1 MNGYNLSRWWFNYS
15 FENKEAK
22 CQHTAIFL
30 WCIELNNRLGW
41 KREFGIPTQDT
52 MEGLSIGN
60 KATYINALRDLHE
73 WGFIEIIKESKNQ
86 YQACIIRIC
95 SEKCCCENATP
106 LDSALIQHST
116 QHSNGI
122 GSSTGVSI
130 VPIDKQINK
139 QTKKQV
145 NNDKREFLDYKSKR
159 FFKNDE
165 ANNLILEFFDHLVE
179 IKRPPTLRS
188 ARMIMKRLNKAKC
201 VEQIIES
208 IEKAIAGQYFTIYL
222 EVQRDSYSS
231 NLSFEKKINGA
242 AASPNTFSRAS
253 NGLIIK

>member
-15 FENKEAK
+15 FENKDAK

-60 KATYINALRDLHE
+60 KATYISALRDLHE

-95 SEKCCCENATP
+95 SEKCCYENATP

-116 QHSNGI
+116 QHSDGI
-122 GSSTGVSI
+122 GSSTSVSI

-139 QTKKQV
+139 ETKKQV
-145 NNDKREFLDYKSKR
+145 NNDKQD
-159 FFKNDE
+159 FKKWTN
-165 ANNLILEFFDHLVE
+165 LEFAHD
-179 IKRPPTLRS
+179 IKKNGQGYTPQMLEKFYDTWSELNGKG
-188 ARMIMKRLNKAKC
+188 IMRFQMNKTWETKKRLARWKDL
-201 VEQIIES
+201 S
-208 IEKAIAGQYFTIYL
+208 P
-222 EVQRDSYSS
+222 SYDQP
-231 NLSFEKKINGA
+231 FEKKNGLPP
-242 AASPNTFSRAS
+242 ASPNTFSRAS
-253 NGLIIK
+253 NGLQIK

>member
-30 WCIELNNRLGW
+30 WCIELNNRMGW
-41 KREFGIPTQDT
+41 KSEFGLPTNST

-60 KATYINALRDLHE
+60 KATYLNALKDLHD

-95 SEKCCCENATP
+95 SEKCHYENATP

-122 GSSTGVSI
+122 GSST

-145 NNDKREFLDYKSKR
+145 NKDKREFLDYKSKR
-159 FFKNDE
+159 FFKSDE
-165 ANNLILEFFDHLVE
+165 ANSLFIEFIDHLLE
-179 IKRPPTLRS
+179 KKRPPTERS
-188 ARMIMKRLNKAKC
+188 AKMIMKELRGAAS
-201 VEQIIES
+201 VEQIIYS
-208 IEKAIAGQYFTIYL
+208 IETAIAGQYFTIYL
-222 EVQRDSYSS
+222 KPLNNSSS
-231 NLSFEKKINGA
+231 NLSFEKNKNGA

-253 NGLIIK
+253 NGLQIK

>member
-30 WCIELNNRLGW
+30 WCIELNNRMGW
-41 KREFGIPTQDT
+41 KSEFGLPTNST

-60 KATYINALRDLHE
+60 KATYLNALKDLHD

-86 YQACIIRIC
+86 YQACVIRIC
-95 SEKCCCENATP
+95 SEKCHYENATP

-116 QHSNGI
+116 QHSNDI
-122 GSSTGVSI
+122 GSST

-145 NNDKREFLDYKSKR
+145 NNDKQD
-159 FFKNDE
+159 FKNWTS
-165 ANNLILEFFDHLVE
+165 LEFAEDVRKNGKGYSPE
-179 IKRPPTLRS
+179 TLRKFYNTFS
-188 ARMIMKRLNKAKC
+188 ELNGKGIMRFQLNKTWETKKRLARWK
-201 VEQIIES
+201 
-208 IEKAIAGQYFTIYL
+208 
-222 EVQRDSYSS
+222 DYSAS
-231 NLSFEKKINGA
+231 FDQPFEKNKNGA

-253 NGLIIK
+253 NGLQIK

>member
-15 FENKEAK
+15 FENKDAK

-30 WCIELNNRLGW
+30 WCIELNNRMGW
-41 KREFGIPTQDT
+41 KSEFGLPTNST

-60 KATYINALRDLHE
+60 KATYLNALKDLHN

-95 SEKCCCENATP
+95 SEKCHYENATP

-116 QHSNGI
+116 QHSNDI
-122 GSSTGVSI
+122 GSST
-130 VPIDKQINK
+130 VPIDKQINT

-145 NNDKREFLDYKSKR
+145 NKDKREFLDYKSKR

-222 EVQRDSYSS
+222 EAQRDSSSS
-231 NLSFEKKINGA
+231 NLSFEKKNGLP

-253 NGLIIK
+253 NGLQIK

>member
-30 WCIELNNRLGW
+30 WCIELNNRMGW
-41 KREFGIPTQDT
+41 KSEFGLPTNST

-60 KATYINALRDLHE
+60 KATYLNALKDLHD

-95 SEKCCCENATP
+95 SDKCHYENATP

-122 GSSTGVSI
+122 GSST

-145 NNDKREFLDYKSKR
+145 NKDKSD
-159 FFKNDE
+159 FKNWTKEEFQQDISKHHGNHDHDMILAFYKYWKE
-165 ANNLILEFFDHLVE
+165 LDGKGKMRFQLETTWQTNLRLDRWKRTNN
-179 IKRPPTLRS
+179 S
-188 ARMIMKRLNKAKC
+188 
-201 VEQIIES
+201 
-208 IEKAIAGQYFTIYL
+208 
-222 EVQRDSYSS
+222 SS
-231 NLSFEKKINGA
+231 NLSFEKNKNGA

-253 NGLIIK
+253 NGLQIK

>member
-15 FENKEAK
+15 FENKDAK

-30 WCIELNNRLGW
+30 WCIELNNRMGW
-41 KREFGIPTQDT
+41 KSEFGLPTNST

-60 KATYINALRDLHE
+60 KATYLNALKDLHD

-95 SEKCCCENATP
+95 SEKCHYENATP

-116 QHSNGI
+116 QHSNDI
-122 GSSTGVSI
+122 GSST

-145 NNDKREFLDYKSKR
+145 NKDKQD
-159 FFKNDE
+159 FKNWT
-165 ANNLILEFFDHLVE
+165 NLEFAEDVRKNGKGFSPE
-179 IKRPPTLRS
+179 TLRKFYNTWS
-188 ARMIMKRLNKAKC
+188 ELGGKGIMRFQMGKTWETKKRLARWK
-201 VEQIIES
+201 
-208 IEKAIAGQYFTIYL
+208 
-222 EVQRDSYSS
+222 DYSPS
-231 NLSFEKKINGA
+231 FDQPFEKKNCFP

-253 NGLIIK
+253 NGLQIK

>member
-30 WCIELNNRLGW
+30 WCIELNNRMGW
-41 KREFGIPTQDT
+41 KSEFGLPTNST

-60 KATYINALRDLHE
+60 KATYLNALKDLHN

-95 SEKCCCENATP
+95 SEKCHYENATP

-116 QHSNGI
+116 QHSDGI
-122 GSSTGVSI
+122 GSSTSVSI

-145 NNDKREFLDYKSKR
+145 NNDKSYFKNWTQEDFENDITKNHDNHDHKMIREFHEYWIEMDGNGKMRFQFEKTWQTKLRLGRWKR
-159 FFKNDE
+159 MN
-165 ANNLILEFFDHLVE
+165 
-179 IKRPPTLRS
+179 
-188 ARMIMKRLNKAKC
+188 
-201 VEQIIES
+201 
-208 IEKAIAGQYFTIYL
+208 
-222 EVQRDSYSS
+222 YSS
-231 NLSFEKKINGA
+231 NPSFEKNKNGA

-253 NGLIIK
+253 NGLQIK

>member
-60 KATYINALRDLHE
+60 KATYLNALKDLHE

-95 SEKCCCENATP
+95 SEKCCYENATP

-116 QHSNGI
+116 QHSNDI
-122 GSSTGVSI
+122 GSST

-145 NNDKREFLDYKSKR
+145 NKDKQD
-159 FFKNDE
+159 FKNWTS
-165 ANNLILEFFDHLVE
+165 LEFAEDIKKHKENYDKDMLLAFYEYWVE
-179 IKRPPTLRS
+179 KDGDGKMLFQFKKTWQTNLRLARWKRTNNS
-188 ARMIMKRLNKAKC
+188 
-201 VEQIIES
+201 
-208 IEKAIAGQYFTIYL
+208 
-222 EVQRDSYSS
+222 SS
-231 NLSFEKKINGA
+231 NLSFEKNKNGA

-253 NGLIIK
+253 NGLQIK

>member
-60 KATYINALRDLHE
+60 KATYISALRDLHK

-95 SEKCCCENATP
+95 SEKCCYENATP

-116 QHSNGI
+116 QHSDGI
-122 GSSTGVSI
+122 GSSTDVSI

-139 QTKKQV
+139 QTKKQA
-145 NNDKREFLDYKSKR
+145 NKDKREFLDYKSKR

-179 IKRPPTLRS
+179 IKRPPTERS
-188 ARMIMKRLNKAKC
+188 ARMIMKRLKKATS

-222 EVQRDSYSS
+222 EIPRDFHS

-253 NGLIIK
+253 HGLQIK